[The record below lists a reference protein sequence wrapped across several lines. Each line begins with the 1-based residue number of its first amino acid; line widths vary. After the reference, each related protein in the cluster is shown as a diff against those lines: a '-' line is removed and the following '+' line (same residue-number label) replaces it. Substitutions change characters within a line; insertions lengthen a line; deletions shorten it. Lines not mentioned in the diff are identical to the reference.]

1 MADAEAGK
9 RKGRPLSAPAPYPA
23 GPMETWLDELSPTA
37 HRILRAARGLLLEK
51 GFAAVTLEGVALEAG
66 EDRATITRHFGS
78 KAGLLNALFDDLGND
93 IFEDLS
99 AQVAALP
106 AGDLRRHTF
115 VRSLAGLSTD
125 PQLALG
131 MFELM
136 PHALRDPILRDRFAA
151 LYVLYRKLM
160 LEQSGIAERLSSLS
174 AYEDR
179 QDVAALPALLMAVI
193 DGMSFQSS
201 LDPKAVD
208 CDRVF
213 ALLDL
218 LVSAVLDGRL
228 TTGGRPEKGD
238 RE

>member
-1 MADAEAGK
+1 MAADEAGK
-9 RKGRPLSAPAPYPA
+9 HRGRPPSAPAPYPA
-23 GPMETWLDELSPTA
+23 GPMDTWLDELSPTA
-37 HRILRAARGLLLEK
+37 HRILRAARELLLER
-51 GFAAVTLEGVALEAG
+51 GYEALTLEAVALEAG

-78 KAGLLNALFDDLGND
+78 KAGLLHALFDDLGED

-99 AQVAALP
+99 ARAVALP
-106 AGDLRRHTF
+106 AGERRRHTF
-115 VRSLAGLSTD
+115 VRSLAGLATD

-193 DGMSFQSS
+193 DGMSFQVG

-218 LVSAVLDGRL
+218 LVSAALDGHLRTEGRL
-228 TTGGRPEKGD
+228 GEAGIE
-238 RE
+238 